1 MIPKC
6 DRTFF
11 SLKCAQYSYFCFFI
25 MSTSNTEIAQI
36 LSGNKI
42 SDEGAQ
48 QDLVYSVPKTESG
61 AIDLTKAERIA
72 EGGTHILY
80 RFPDAP
86 FVIKLMKQNPNPMEL
101 EELEKKYAVL
111 YECFD
116 KDGKQRCIR
125 EQHITHQVQLPGKE
139 PQNAALSI
147 VPYEKCF
154 KSKVKFDFKIE
165 PAELDIYLMEHNQDL
180 FNKTHKAL
188 IHKDGSGVDFELNN
202 YALIDER
209 IGAILQRLDS
219 DPKLRE
225 VMIEFLDHYRDFYQ
239 KTNIILDAMGFE
251 NILFFKDEQGDW
263 QFKIGS
269 AIKHDTGKY
278 TQELFDALHSGKE
291 VNLTGFVNF
300 THAYFSPANIRAVNV
315 CAMKLGLEPVIHDVI
330 IDSNDLFRIAQ
341 ELSVG
346 ERMLAYA
353 RHGDFEKI
361 EEIIQKQ
368 KSELSFNLRD
378 FWTYSLIA
386 DEYIKHGQPPAALK
400 NYLDTVSQLPVILPE
415 NEDDAKRVTDSKKAM
430 IDRKNMH
437 DKKIILHQELTTFVL
452 NKGQLQKIIDSAH
465 TPAVSYAYVESNE
478 QHQHGLVKTSL
489 ALGKK
494 NVQST
499 GTENTVD
506 GNTRFPASSLS
517 KIVFTYLV
525 LQLVKE
531 KQIDL
536 DEPLLPI
543 LQREGQE
550 YERFKE
556 HGEYPE
562 KATQLTARHVLSHTT
577 GLPNWAPN
585 LSSPLVFDPKSDLG
599 SGYSYSGEAFLFLQ
613 TVIETKTGKNLEALA
628 KEYVF
633 DPLKMNRSTFK
644 PQPEDDK
651 NIVVVHTQLEK
662 PTPILAIEPPLH
674 SAASLL
680 TTANDFSKFMSAWLD
695 SMDDPII
702 KQAFEPKS
710 AYSIANTCG
719 LGWHLYKN
727 KEAVIAYQWGANPN
741 TRSFIALNVT
751 EKKGAVFFTNSENGM
766 SIATQILNSPN
777 LPPIGDMQELFKYMS
792 FSQSDEPG
800 WQETIAGKIAEDEGR
815 VEEARHYF
823 EKAIELRHLEWSNAV
838 QNSSPEKT
846 VFTSPLE
853 TFVGNYNDE
862 AEIYLSEGSLIC
874 RRSNSETKLVR
885 ISETEFLPEK
895 DPSFKLSFK
904 RDLVEIISIHGD
916 QTLLFKPPLPKPHLE
931 TDHEKTGGTKEQ
943 PSLTTVD
950 SGKKVMLHDLMK
962 KAYIPG
968 ISIATISDGTLSWNG
983 AFGISD
989 RDSGD
994 CVDESTVFEACSLSK
1009 PLFAYLVLKLI
1020 EKDQL
1025 PPDFLTQSLPEIE
1038 YGRFKSEDK
1047 EKVMSLTPQMI
1058 LSHQTG
1064 LPNWEPGNNQ
1074 LEFQFK
1080 PGDQYH
1086 YSGEGYHYLQK
1097 VIEAK
1102 TGKSLEMLA
1111 QDYVFTPLGMKN
1123 SHFERARFEPGT
1135 KFASRHNEL
1144 MQPQPSRDEV
1154 TAAGS
1159 LQTTAYDYAQF
1170 VMALLKEQTL
1180 RKTAMNELVSTEK
1193 DETARKKEIPQE
1205 VLQSVF
1211 WGLGWGLEK
1220 TEEGTMAF
1228 HWGDAPGAKAFVAI
1242 NPENGSAICY
1252 FANSQNGL
1260 SLVKELVTP
1269 HVGLTKGLDYL
1280 CGKYDY
1286 THYDKPGYKERH
1298 EGLLAESRG
1307 DYVTAKIQL
1316 LKAMELEPKYTVEL
1330 TQHLECYDKP
1340 GWKEQQEGIKAELK
1354 GDYKTAIIKF
1364 NQALVLDLE
1373 SEKQIEK
1380 HLAWLNDLD
1389 HPIAVGKE
1397 KLQEYT
1403 GKYGPHEI
1411 TLEGESLKLQ
1421 SFGQSYK
1428 LIPVGKNMFSP
1439 ENNLHFRLEFDTERG
1454 HVAYHFLDL
1463 AFQPIIEKKQ
1473 KAIAP
1478 TSKMKLEEVM
1488 KKAGIPGISVATVN
1502 HEGIISTPLVKGTVS
1517 STQCGLLKMSLAK
1530 VKEEQS
1536 KFYKSYYI
1544 LTEEGLLYY
1553 NKSKDKLHKIELDE
1567 YQLEEVRKSFAKDE
1581 QIDILS
1587 DDQLSEIT
1595 SITDHLHSSPSME
1608 VTPETVFGA
1617 ASLSKPVFAYLVLK
1631 LIAANNANEAQPGLG
1646 QFNAPFDLKTPLY
1659 QVFPEILKKF
1669 RKEDEDK
1676 AKLLTAEMVLSHTT
1690 GLPITHDES
1699 KGLIEFQFAPG
1710 TKYAYSG
1717 PGIAY
1722 LQEVIEALTDSKLET
1737 LAQEHIFGEKALNM
1751 KHSSFHTDKSKSPQA
1766 ANSLYTTP
1774 SDYAKFIVAWM
1785 NDEELQYAFQPN
1797 VFMNNDYLPG
1807 NWPMEVNGLEQDK
1820 NHVAWGLGFGLQT
1833 DKQCGCGLLKMT
1845 TDPSQSSF
1853 DCIEGLLEDRNA
1865 VILFNDALFYADQT
1879 SRTVH
1884 KIALTESNQDD
1895 FNRLKEKCTESYK
1908 LAQGS
1913 ELKWIT
1919 SVTGRIHPASRAYH
1933 SGDMNEY
1940 RAWVAMNLEEKSAV
1954 VYFANSHNG
1963 HILADSI
1970 ISPEVEIDNVLNYF
1984 FQTYGF
1990 ARNFDELQGITNFH
2004 GVNSNCLKKTSSKIE
2019 EKPDTPKELEKGTAM
2034 SEESERLTTSL
2045 PKAKTLTLGFLTPEK
2060 RKEKNQQD
2068 NYCGFK
2074 SGFLIGKSF

>member
-1 MIPKC
+1 
-6 DRTFF
+6 
-11 SLKCAQYSYFCFFI
+11 
-25 MSTSNTEIAQI
+25 MSTSYTEIAQI
-36 LSGNKI
+36 LSVKKI
-42 SDEGAQ
+42 SGELAQ
-48 QDLVYSVPKTESG
+48 QELGYSVPKTESG

-101 EELEKKYAVL
+101 EALEKKYAVL
-111 YECFD
+111 YDCFD

-125 EQHITHQVQLPGKE
+125 EQHITCHVLLPGKE
-139 PQNAALSI
+139 PQSAALSI

-154 KSKVKFDFKIE
+154 KSKIKFDFKIE
-165 PAELDIYLMEHNQDL
+165 PAELDIYLMEHNQEL
-180 FNKTHKAL
+180 FDKAHNAL
-188 IHKDGSGVDFELNN
+188 IHKEGSGVDFELND
-202 YALIDER
+202 YTLIDER
-209 IGAILQRLDS
+209 IGAILHRLDN

-225 VMIEFLDHYRDFYQ
+225 VMIEFLEHYRDFYQ
-239 KTNIILDAMGFE
+239 RTNIILDAMGFE

-278 TQELFDALHSGKE
+278 TQELFDTLHSGKE

-315 CAMKLGLEPVIHDVI
+315 CAMKLGLEPVIHDVTI
-330 IDSNDLFRIAQ
+330 NSNDLFRIAQ

-415 NEDDAKRVTDSKKAM
+415 NEEDAKRVADSKKAM
-430 IDRKNMH
+430 MDRKNMH
-437 DKKIILHQELTTFVL
+437 DKKIMLNQELKTFVL

-478 QHQHGLVKTSL
+478 QHQHELVRSSF

-499 GTENTVD
+499 STENNVD

-550 YERFKE
+550 YERFKV

-585 LSSPLVFDPKSDLG
+585 LSSPLAFDPKSDLG
-599 SGYSYSGEAFLFLQ
+599 TGYSYSGEAFLFLQ
-613 TVIETKTGKNLEALA
+613 KVIETKTGKNLEELA

-651 NIVVVHTQLEK
+651 NIVVVHTQLK
-662 PTPILAIEPPLH
+662 QSTPILEIEPPLH

-695 SMDDPII
+695 SMDDPIV

-727 KEAVIAYQWGANPN
+727 KDAVIAYQWGANPN

-751 EKKGAVFFTNSENGM
+751 EKKAAVFFTNSENGM
-766 SIATQILNSPN
+766 SIATQILNSPI

-800 WQETIAGKIAEDEGR
+800 WQETIAGKIAEGEGR

-823 EKAIELRHLEWSNAV
+823 EKAIELRRLEWSNAV

-874 RRSNSETKLVR
+874 RRFNSETKLVR
-885 ISETEFLPEK
+885 ISETEFLPEE
-895 DPSFKLSFK
+895 DPSFKISFK

-916 QTLLFKPPLPKPHLE
+916 QTLLFKHSLPKPPLE
-931 TDHEKTGGTKEQ
+931 TDHEKTGGTKEL

-950 SGKKVMLHDLMK
+950 SGKKVMLHDLME

-989 RDSGD
+989 MDSGD

-1038 YGRFKSEDK
+1038 YGRFKSEDR
-1047 EKVMSLTPQMI
+1047 EKVVSLTPQMI

-1102 TGKSLEMLA
+1102 TGKSLEKLA
-1111 QDYVFTPLGMKN
+1111 KEYVFTPLGMKN

-1144 MQPQPSRDEV
+1144 MQPQPYRNEL

-1180 RKTAMNELVSTEK
+1180 RKTAMKELVSTEK
-1193 DETARKKEIPQE
+1193 DEIARKKEISQE
-1205 VLQSVF
+1205 IVQSVF

-1220 TEEGTMAF
+1220 AEEGTLAF
-1228 HWGDAPGAKAFVAI
+1228 HWGDVPGAKAFVAI

-1286 THYDKPGYKERH
+1286 TQYDKPGYKERH

-1307 DYVTAKIQL
+1307 DYITAKIQL
-1316 LKAMELEPKYTVEL
+1316 LKAIELDPKYTVEL
-1330 TQHLECYDKP
+1330 TQHIECYDRP
-1340 GWKEQQEGIKAELK
+1340 GWKEQQEGIRAELH

-1364 NQALVLDLE
+1364 NQALVQDLE
-1373 SEKQIEK
+1373 SEQQIKK

-1389 HPIAVGKE
+1389 HPIDVRKE
-1397 KLQEYT
+1397 KLQKYT

-1428 LIPVGKNMFSP
+1428 LIPVGENIFSP
-1439 ENNLHFRLEFDTERG
+1439 ENNLNFRLEFDKERG

-1473 KAIAP
+1473 KETAP
-1478 TSKMKLEEVM
+1478 VSKMKLEEVM
-1488 KKAGIPGISVATVN
+1488 KKAGIPGISVVTVN
-1502 HEGIISTPLVKGTVS
+1502 HEGIISPPLVKGTVS
-1517 STQCGLLKMSLAK
+1517 STQCGLLKMSVAK
-1530 VKEEQS
+1530 TIEEQS

-1567 YQLEEVRKSFAKDE
+1567 YQLEEVRQSFAKDE
-1581 QIDILS
+1581 PIDILS

-1646 QFNAPFDLKTPLY
+1646 KFNAQFDLKTPLY
-1659 QVFPEILKKF
+1659 EVFPDILKKF

-1699 KGLIEFQFAPG
+1699 KGLIEFQFDPG

-1807 NWPMEVNGLEQDK
+1807 SWPMEANRLEQDR

-1833 DKQCGCGLLKMT
+1833 NEQSGCGLIKMT
-1845 TDPSQSSF
+1845 TDPSQASF
-1853 DCIEGLLEDRNA
+1853 DCIAGLLENRNA
-1865 VILFNDALFYADQT
+1865 VILFNDALFYADKT

-1884 KIALTESNQDD
+1884 KIELTESNQDD
-1895 FNRLKEKCTESYK
+1895 FNRLKAQFTESYK
-1908 LAQGS
+1908 LAEGS
-1913 ELKWIT
+1913 ELKLIT

-1933 SGDMNEY
+1933 SGDMNEW
-1940 RAWVAMNLEEKSAV
+1940 RAWVAMNLEDKSAI
-1954 VYFANSHNG
+1954 VYFANAHNG
-1963 HILADSI
+1963 HMLADSI
-1970 ISPEVEIDNVLNYF
+1970 ISPEVEIDNVFNYF

-1990 ARNFDELQGITNFH
+1990 ARNFDELGGITNFH
-2004 GVNSNCLKKTSSKIE
+2004 GVNPNCLKKIAPKIE
-2019 EKPDTPKELEKGTAM
+2019 ENISKELEKETATKESSKGSQLKDSIKESLVV
-2034 SEESERLTTSL
+2034 SEESEPLTTSL

>member
-1 MIPKC
+1 
-6 DRTFF
+6 
-11 SLKCAQYSYFCFFI
+11 
-25 MSTSNTEIAQI
+25 MSKSNTEIAQI
-36 LSGNKI
+36 LSVKKI
-42 SDEGAQ
+42 SGEWAQ
-48 QDLVYSVPKTESG
+48 HDLIHSVPKTESG

-72 EGGTHILY
+72 EGGTHVLY

-111 YECFD
+111 YDCFD

-125 EQHITHQVQLPGKE
+125 EHHITCHVQLSGKE
-139 PQNAALSI
+139 PQSAALSI

-180 FNKTHKAL
+180 FDKAHKAL
-188 IHKDGSGVDFELNN
+188 IHKDDTGVDFELNG
-202 YALIDER
+202 YAIIDER

-263 QFKIGS
+263 QFKVGS

-278 TQELFDALHSGKE
+278 TQELFDTLHSGKE
-291 VNLTGFVNF
+291 VDLTGFVNF

-315 CAMKLGLEPVIHDVI
+315 CAMKLGLEPVIHDVT
-330 IDSNDLFRIAQ
+330 IDSNDLLRISQ

-353 RHGDFEKI
+353 RHGDFEKMDKI
-361 EEIIQKQ
+361 LQEHRD
-368 KSELSFNLRD
+368 ELSFNLRD
-378 FWTYSLIA
+378 FWTYSLISE
-386 DEYIKHGQPPAALK
+386 EYIKHGQPPTALK
-400 NYLDTVSQLPVILPE
+400 NYLDTVSQLPIILPE
-415 NEDDAKRVTDSKKAM
+415 NEDDAKRVADSKKAI
-430 IDRKNMH
+430 IDQKSMH
-437 DKKIILHQELTTFVL
+437 DKKIMLHQELTTFVL

-465 TPAVSYAYVESNE
+465 TPAVSYAYVESKE
-478 QHQHGLVKTSL
+478 QHQQELVRTSF

-494 NVQST
+494 NGQST

-536 DEPLLPI
+536 DEPLLSI
-543 LQREGQE
+543 LQQEGEE
-550 YERFKE
+550 YERFKV

-577 GLPNWAPN
+577 GLPNWSPD
-585 LSSPLVFDPKSDLG
+585 LSSTLTFDPKSDLG
-599 SGYSYSGEAFLFLQ
+599 TGYSYSGEAFLYLQ
-613 TVIETKTGKNLEALA
+613 KVIETKTGKNLETLA

-633 DPLKMNRSTFK
+633 EPLRMGRSTFR
-644 PQPEDDK
+644 PQLEDDK

-662 PTPILAIEPPLH
+662 STPILEIEPPLH

-710 AYSIANTCG
+710 AYSIASTCG

-727 KEAVIAYQWGANPN
+727 KDAVIAYQWGANPN

-800 WQETIAGKIAEDEGR
+800 WQETIAGKISEDEGR
-815 VEEARHYF
+815 LEEARHYF
-823 EKAIELRHLEWSNAV
+823 EKAIELRRLEWSNAV
-838 QNSSPEKT
+838 HQISSPGKKE
-846 VFTSPLE
+846 FTSPLE

-862 AEIYLSEGSLIC
+862 TEVYLREGSLIC
-874 RRSNSETKLVR
+874 RRFNIETKLVR
-885 ISETEFLPEK
+885 ISETEFLPEE
-895 DPSFKLSFK
+895 DPSFKISFK
-904 RDLVEIISIHGD
+904 RDLVEILSIHGD
-916 QTLLFKPPLPKPHLE
+916 QTLLFKHPLPKSQLE
-931 TDHEKTGGTKEQ
+931 TDHEKTGGAKEQ
-943 PSLTTVD
+943 PFLTTVD

-983 AFGISD
+983 ALGISD
-989 RDSGD
+989 MDFGD

-1047 EKVMSLTPQMI
+1047 EKVVSLTPQMI

-1102 TGKSLEMLA
+1102 TGKSLETLA
-1111 QDYVFTPLGMKN
+1111 QEYVFTPLGMKN
-1123 SHFERARFEPGT
+1123 SHFERARFESGT

-1144 MQPQPSRDEV
+1144 MQPQPHRDEV

-1170 VMALLKEQTL
+1170 VMALLKEQTM
-1180 RKTAMNELVSTEK
+1180 RKTAMKELVSTEK
-1193 DETARKKEIPQE
+1193 DELARKKEIPQE
-1205 VLQSVF
+1205 IVQSVC

-1220 TEEGTMAF
+1220 TEEGTLAF
-1228 HWGDAPGAKAFVAI
+1228 HWGDTPGTKAFVAI
-1242 NPENGSAICY
+1242 NPETGSAICY

-1260 SLVKELVTP
+1260 SLVKEIVTP

-1286 THYDKPGYKERH
+1286 TPYDKPGYKERH

-1316 LKAMELEPKYTVEL
+1316 LKAIELDPKYTSEL
-1330 TQHLECYDKP
+1330 TQRIECYDRP
-1340 GWKEQQEGIKAELK
+1340 GWKEQQEGIIAELN

-1364 NQALVLDLE
+1364 NQALVQDLD
-1373 SEKQIEK
+1373 SEQQIQK

-1389 HPIAVGKE
+1389 HPRDVCKE

-1411 TLEGESLKLQ
+1411 ILEGESLRLQ
-1421 SFGQSYK
+1421 SFGQRYK
-1428 LIPVGKNMFSP
+1428 LIPVGKNIFSP
-1439 ENNLHFRLEFDTERG
+1439 ENNLNFRLKFDKERG

-1473 KAIAP
+1473 KATAP
-1478 TSKMKLEEVM
+1478 ASEMKLEEVM
-1488 KKAGIPGISVATVN
+1488 KKSGIPGISVVTVN
-1502 HEGIISTPLVKGTVS
+1502 HEGIISPPLVKGTVS
-1517 STQCGLLKMSLAK
+1517 STQCGLLKMSVAK
-1530 VKEEQS
+1530 TIEEQS

-1544 LTEEGLLYY
+1544 LTEEGVLYY
-1553 NKSKDKLHKIELDE
+1553 NKSKDKFHKLELDE
-1567 YQLEEVRKSFAKDE
+1567 YQLEEFRKSFAKDE

-1631 LIAANNANEAQPGLG
+1631 LIAANNANEAQSGLG
-1646 QFNAPFDLKTPLY
+1646 KFNAKFDLKTPLY
-1659 QVFPEILKKF
+1659 EVFPDILKKF

-1699 KGLIEFQFAPG
+1699 KGLIEFQFDPG

-1722 LQEVIEALTDSKLET
+1722 FQEVIEALTDSNLET

-1807 NWPMEVNGLEQDK
+1807 NWPIEVNRLEQDR
-1820 NHVAWGLGFGLQT
+1820 NHVAWGLGFGLQANE
-1833 DKQCGCGLLKMT
+1833 QCGCGLIKMT
-1845 TDPSQSSF
+1845 TDPSQFPF
-1853 DCIEGLLEDRNA
+1853 DCIESSLEDRNA
-1865 VILFNDALFYADQT
+1865 VILFNDVLFYADQT
-1879 SRTVH
+1879 SRTVN
-1884 KIALTESNQDD
+1884 KIELTESNQDD
-1895 FNRLKEKCTESYK
+1895 FNRLKAKCTESYK
-1908 LAQGS
+1908 LAEGN
-1913 ELKWIT
+1913 ELKLIT
-1919 SVTGRIHPASRAYH
+1919 SVTGRTHLASRAYH
-1933 SGDMNEY
+1933 SGDMNEW
-1940 RAWVAMNLEEKSAV
+1940 RAWVAMNLEDKSAV

-1990 ARNFDELQGITNFH
+1990 ARNFDELGGITNLH
-2004 GVNSNCLKKTSSKIE
+2004 GVNSNCLKKTSPKIE
-2019 EKPDTPKELEKGTAM
+2019 EKPDTPKELEKGTTL
-2034 SEESERLTTSL
+2034 SEESAPLTASL

-2060 RKEKNQQD
+2060 RKKENPQD

>member
-1 MIPKC
+1 MP
-6 DRTFF
+6 
-11 SLKCAQYSYFCFFI
+11 
-25 MSTSNTEIAQI
+25 TSHTEIART
-36 LSGNKI
+36 LSVKKNSG
-42 SDEGAQ
+42 EWAQ
-48 QDLVYSVPKTESG
+48 QDLLYSVPKTESG
-61 AIDLTKAERIA
+61 VVDLTKAELIA

-101 EELEKKYAVL
+101 EVLEKKYAVL

-116 KDGKQRCIR
+116 KEGKKRCIR
-125 EQHITHQVQLPGKE
+125 EQHVTHLVRLPGKE

-165 PAELDIYLMEHNQDL
+165 PAELDIYLMEHNQEMFD
-180 FNKTHKAL
+180 KAHKAL
-188 IHKDGSGVDFELNN
+188 IHKEGSGIDFELND
-202 YALIDER
+202 YVLIDER
-209 IGAILQRLDS
+209 IGAILQRLDN

-225 VMIEFLDHYRDFYQ
+225 VMIEFLNHYRDFYQ
-239 KTNIILDAMGFE
+239 RTNIILDAMGFE

-278 TQELFDALHSGKE
+278 TQELFDALNSGKE
-291 VNLTGFVNF
+291 VNLTDFINF
-300 THAYFSPANIRAVNV
+300 THAYFAPANIRAVNV
-315 CAMKLGLEPVIHDVI
+315 CAMKLGLEPVIHDVT
-330 IDSNDLFRIAQ
+330 IDLTDLVRISQ
-341 ELSVG
+341 EFSVG

-353 RHGDFEKI
+353 RHGDFEKLDKI
-361 EEIIQKQ
+361 LQKHRD
-368 KSELSFNLRD
+368 ELSFNLRD
-378 FWTYSLIA
+378 FWTYSLIV
-386 DEYIKHGQPPAALK
+386 DEYIKHGQPPTALK
-400 NYLDTVSQLPVILPE
+400 NYLDTVSQLHVILPE
-415 NEDDAKRVTDSKKAM
+415 NGDDAKRVKDSKKAI

-437 DKKIILHQELTTFVL
+437 DKKIMLHQELTIVAL
-452 NKGQLQKIIDSAH
+452 NKGQLQRIIDSAH

-494 NVQST
+494 NAQST
-499 GTENTVD
+499 DTENTVE

-531 KQIDL
+531 KQIEL
-536 DEPLLPI
+536 DEPLLSI
-543 LQREGQE
+543 LKQEGQD
-550 YERFKE
+550 YERFKVN
-556 HGEYPE
+556 GEYPE
-562 KATQLTARHVLSHTT
+562 KAMQLTARHVLSHTT
-577 GLPNWAPN
+577 GLPNWSPN
-585 LSSPLVFDPKSDLG
+585 LSSTLTFDPKSDLG

-613 TVIETKTGKNLEALA
+613 TVIETKTGKNLEELA
-628 KEYVF
+628 KKYVF
-633 DPLKMNRSTFK
+633 DPLKMSRSTFQ
-644 PQPEDDK
+644 PQPEGDK

-680 TTANDFSKFMSAWLD
+680 TTANDFSKLMSAWLG

-702 KQAFEPKS
+702 KQAFESKG

-727 KEAVIAYQWGANPN
+727 KDAVIAYQWGANPN

-766 SIATQILNSPN
+766 SIATQILNSPD
-777 LPPIGDMQELFKYMS
+777 LHPIGDMQELFKYMS
-792 FSQSDEPG
+792 FSQSDEAG
-800 WQETIAGKIAEDEGR
+800 WQETIEGKICEDEGR
-815 VEEARHYF
+815 LEEARDYF
-823 EKAIELRHLEWSNAV
+823 EKAFELRRLEWSNAV
-838 QNSSPEKT
+838 PQHSSPEKT
-846 VFTSPLE
+846 VFTSPME
-853 TFVGNYNDE
+853 PFVGNYNNE
-862 AEIYLSEGSLIC
+862 VEIYLREGSLIC

-885 ISETEFLPEK
+885 ISETEFLPEE
-895 DPSFKLSFK
+895 DPSFKISFK
-904 RDLVEIISIHGD
+904 RDLVEIRSIDGE
-916 QTLLFKPPLPKPHLE
+916 QTLLFKQSLSKLQLE
-931 TDHEKTGGTKEQ
+931 TAHEKTSGTKEQ

-962 KAYIPG
+962 NVSIPG
-968 ISIATISDGTLSWNG
+968 ISIATISDGTLSWYD

-989 RDSGD
+989 MDSGD

-1025 PPDFLTQSLPEIE
+1025 PPNFLTQSLPEIE
-1038 YGRFKSEDK
+1038 YGRFKREDK
-1047 EKVMSLTPQMI
+1047 EKVVSLTPQMI

-1080 PGDQYH
+1080 PGNKYH

-1097 VIEAK
+1097 VIESK
-1102 TGKSLEMLA
+1102 TGKSLETLA
-1111 QDYVFTPLGMKN
+1111 QEYVFTPLGMKN
-1123 SHFERARFEPGT
+1123 SHFEHARFEPGT
-1135 KFASRHNEL
+1135 QFASRHNEL
-1144 MQPQPSRDEV
+1144 MQTQPYRDEV
-1154 TAAGS
+1154 T
-1159 LQTTAYDYAQF
+1159 
-1170 VMALLKEQTL
+1170 
-1180 RKTAMNELVSTEK
+1180 
-1193 DETARKKEIPQE
+1193 
-1205 VLQSVF
+1205 
-1211 WGLGWGLEK
+1211 
-1220 TEEGTMAF
+1220 
-1228 HWGDAPGAKAFVAI
+1228 
-1242 NPENGSAICY
+1242 
-1252 FANSQNGL
+1252 
-1260 SLVKELVTP
+1260 
-1269 HVGLTKGLDYL
+1269 
-1280 CGKYDY
+1280 
-1286 THYDKPGYKERH
+1286 
-1298 EGLLAESRG
+1298 G

-1316 LKAMELEPKYTVEL
+1316 LKAIELEPKYTVEL
-1330 TQHLECYDKP
+1330 TQRIECYDQP
-1340 GWKEQQEGIKAELK
+1340 GWKEQQEGIKAELIS
-1354 GDYKTAIIKF
+1354 DYKTAIIKF
-1364 NQALVLDLE
+1364 NQALVQDLQ
-1373 SEKQIEK
+1373 SEKQIKK

-1389 HPIAVGKE
+1389 QPIALGKE
-1397 KLQEYT
+1397 KLQEYM

-1428 LIPVGKNMFSP
+1428 LIPVSKNIFSP
-1439 ENNLHFRLEFDTERG
+1439 ENNLNFRLEFDTERG

-1473 KAIAP
+1473 KTTAP

-1502 HEGIISTPLVKGTVS
+1502 HEGVISTPLVKGTVS

-1530 VKEEQS
+1530 AKEEQS

-1544 LTEEGLLYY
+1544 FTEEGLLYY
-1553 NKSKDKLHKIELDE
+1553 NKSKDKLHKIELDK
-1567 YQLEEVRKSFAKDE
+1567 YQLEELRKSFAKDE

-1631 LIAANNANEAQPGLG
+1631 LIAANNAKKAQPGLE
-1646 QFNAPFDLKTPLY
+1646 QFNAQFDLKTPLY
-1659 QVFPEILKKF
+1659 EVFPEILKKF

-1690 GLPITHDES
+1690 GLPIAHDER
-1699 KGLIEFQFAPG
+1699 KGLIEFQFVPG

-1722 LQEVIEALTDSKLET
+1722 LQEVIEALTDSTLET

-1774 SDYAKFIVAWM
+1774 SDYARFIVAWM
-1785 NDEELQYAFQPN
+1785 NDEELQYAFEPN
-1797 VFMNNDYLPG
+1797 VFMNHDYLPG
-1807 NWPMEVNGLEQDK
+1807 NWPMEVSGLDQDRS
-1820 NHVAWGLGFGLQT
+1820 HVAWGLGFGLQT
-1833 DKQCGCGLLKMT
+1833 DKQCGCGLIKIT

-1865 VILFNDALFYADQT
+1865 VMLFNDALFYADQA

-1884 KIALTESNQDD
+1884 KIELTHSNQDD

-1919 SVTGRIHPASRAYH
+1919 SVTGRTHRASKAYH

-1940 RAWVAMNLEEKSAV
+1940 RAWVAMNLEDKTAV

-1970 ISPEVEIDNVLNYF
+1970 IPPEVEIDNVFNYF

-1990 ARNFDELQGITNFH
+1990 ARNFDELGGITNFH
-2004 GVNSNCLKKTSSKIE
+2004 GVNPNCLKNTSPKIE
-2019 EKPDTPKELEKGTAM
+2019 ENTSNELEKETAM
-2034 SEESERLTTSL
+2034 SEESVLLTTSL
-2045 PKAKTLTLGFLTPEK
+2045 PKAKTLTLGFLAPEK
-2060 RKEKNQQD
+2060 RKEKNQED

-2074 SGFLIGKSF
+2074 SGFLIDKSF

>member
-1 MIPKC
+1 
-6 DRTFF
+6 
-11 SLKCAQYSYFCFFI
+11 
-25 MSTSNTEIAQI
+25 MSTSNKEIAQI
-36 LSGNKI
+36 LSVNKM
-42 SDEGAQ
+42 SGKLAQ
-48 QDLVYSVPKTESG
+48 QEFIHSVPKTESG
-61 AIDLTKAERIA
+61 AIDLTQAERIA

-80 RFPDAP
+80 RFPDAH
-86 FVIKLMKQNPNPMEL
+86 FVIKLMKQNPNPTEL
-101 EELEKKYAVL
+101 EELENKYAVL

-116 KDGKQRCIR
+116 QDGKQRCIR
-125 EQHITHQVQLPGKE
+125 EQHITCQVQLPGKE
-139 PQNAALSI
+139 PQSAALSI

-165 PAELDIYLMEHNQDL
+165 PTELDIYLMEHNKEL
-180 FNKTHKAL
+180 FDKAHKAI
-188 IHKDGSGVDFELNN
+188 IHKDDTGVDFELND

-219 DPKLRE
+219 DAKLRE
-225 VMIEFLDHYRDFYQ
+225 VMIEFLNHYRDFYQ
-239 KTNIILDAMGFE
+239 RTNIILDAMGFE

-278 TQELFDALHSGKE
+278 TQELFDALHSEKE
-291 VNLTGFVNF
+291 VDLTSFVNF

-315 CAMKLGLEPVIHDVI
+315 CAMKLGLEPVIHDVT
-330 IDSNDLFRIAQ
+330 IDSKDLWRISQ

-361 EEIIQKQ
+361 DKILQDNQ
-368 KSELSFNLRD
+368 GELSFNLRD

-386 DEYIKHGQPPAALK
+386 DEYIKHGQPPTALK

-415 NEDDAKRVTDSKKAM
+415 NKEDAIRVVDAKKTI

-437 DKKIILHQELTTFVL
+437 DKKTMLHQELTTFVL

-465 TPAVSYAYVESNE
+465 TPAVSYAYVKSNE

-494 NVQST
+494 HVQST
-499 GTENTVD
+499 GTENTVE
-506 GNTRFPASSLS
+506 GTTRFPASSLS

-536 DEPLLPI
+536 DEPLLSI
-543 LQREGQE
+543 LQQEGQE
-550 YERFKE
+550 YERFKV
-556 HGEYPE
+556 HGDYPE
-562 KATQLTARHVLSHTT
+562 KAMQLTARHVLSHTT

-585 LSSPLVFDPKSDLG
+585 LSSPLTFDPKSDLG

-613 TVIETKTGKNLEALA
+613 TVIEKKTGKNLEELA

-633 DPLKMNRSTFK
+633 DPLKMSRSTFQ
-644 PQPEDDK
+644 PQSEDDT

-662 PTPILAIEPPLH
+662 STPILAIEPPLH

-680 TTANDFSKFMSAWLD
+680 TTANDFSKLMSAWLD
-695 SMDDPII
+695 SMEDPII
-702 KQAFEPKS
+702 KQAFEPRS
-710 AYSIANTCG
+710 DYRIAKTCG
-719 LGWHLYKN
+719 LGWHIYKN
-727 KEAVIAYQWGANPN
+727 KDAVIAYQWGANPN
-741 TRSFIALNVT
+741 TRSFIAINVT

-766 SIATQILNSPN
+766 SIATQILNSPV
-777 LPPIGDMQELFKYMS
+777 LPSIGDMQELFNYMS
-792 FSQSDEPG
+792 FSQSDEAG
-800 WQETIAGKIAEDEGR
+800 WQETIAGKMCEEEGR
-815 VEEARHYF
+815 LEEARIYF
-823 EKAIELRHLEWSNAV
+823 EKALKLRHLEWSNAV
-838 QNSSPEKT
+838 HQISSLEKT
-846 VFTSPLE
+846 VFTAPLE
-853 TFVGNYNDE
+853 TFVGNYNNE
-862 AEIYLSEGSLIC
+862 AEIYLKEGSLIC
-874 RRSNSETKLVR
+874 RRFNVETKLVR
-885 ISETEFLPEK
+885 ISETEFLPEE

-904 RDLVEIISIHGD
+904 SDLVEILSIHGEK
-916 QTLLFKPPLPKPHLE
+916 TFLLKHPLPTPQLE
-931 TDHEKTGGTKEQ
+931 TDHEKTGGAKEQ
-943 PSLTTVD
+943 SSVTTVD
-950 SGKKVMLHDLMK
+950 SPKKEMLLDLMK

-968 ISIATISDGTLSWNG
+968 LSIATVSDGTLSWSS
-983 AFGISD
+983 ALGISD
-989 RDSGD
+989 MDSGD
-994 CVDESTVFEACSLSK
+994 CVDESTVFQACSLSK

-1025 PPDFLTQSLPEIE
+1025 PPDFLTQALPEIE
-1038 YGRFKSEDK
+1038 YERFKSEDR
-1047 EKVMSLTPQMI
+1047 EKVASLTPQMI

-1064 LPNWEPGNNQ
+1064 LPNWEPGTNQ

-1097 VIEAK
+1097 VIEEK
-1102 TGKSLEMLA
+1102 TGKSLETLA
-1111 QDYVFTPLGMKN
+1111 QEYVFTPLGMKHT
-1123 SHFERARFEPGT
+1123 HFERARFELGT
-1135 KFASRHNEL
+1135 QFASRHNEL
-1144 MQPQPSRDEV
+1144 MQPQSCRDEV

-1170 VMALLKEQTL
+1170 VMALLKEQML
-1180 RKTAMNELVSTEK
+1180 RKTAMKELVSTEK
-1193 DETARKKEIPQE
+1193 DETARKKEVPQE
-1205 VLQSVF
+1205 VVQSIF

-1220 TEEGTMAF
+1220 TEEGTLAF
-1228 HWGDAPGAKAFVAI
+1228 HWGDTSGAKAFVAI

-1260 SLVKELVTP
+1260 SLAKELVTP
-1269 HVGLTKGLDYL
+1269 VVGVSKGLDYL

-1286 THYDKPGYKERH
+1286 TLYDKPGYKERH
-1298 EGLLAESRG
+1298 EGLIAESKG

-1316 LKAMELEPKYTVEL
+1316 LKAIELNPKYTTEL
-1330 TQHLECYDKP
+1330 TKHIECYDRP
-1340 GWKEQQEGIKAELK
+1340 GWKEQQEGIRAELK

-1364 NQALVLDLE
+1364 NQALLQDLE
-1373 SEKQIEK
+1373 SVQQIKK

-1389 HPIAVGKE
+1389 NPIEVSKE

-1403 GKYGPHEI
+1403 GKYGPHELS
-1411 TLEGESLKLQ
+1411 LEGESLKLK

-1428 LIPVGKNMFSP
+1428 LIPVGDNIFSP
-1439 ENNLHFRLEFDTERG
+1439 ENNLNFRLEFDKERG
-1454 HVAYHFLDL
+1454 YVAYHFLDL

-1473 KAIAP
+1473 KATAP
-1478 TSKMKLEEVM
+1478 TSKMTLEEVM
-1488 KKAGIPGISVATVN
+1488 KKADIPGISVVTVN
-1502 HEGIISTPLVKGTVS
+1502 HEGIISPPFVKGTVS
-1517 STQCGLLKMSLAK
+1517 STQCGLLKMPVAK
-1530 VKEEQS
+1530 IQEEQS

-1544 LTEEGLLYY
+1544 LTEEGVLYY
-1553 NKSKDKLHKIELDE
+1553 SKSKDKLHKLELDE
-1567 YQLEEVRKSFAKDE
+1567 YQLEELRQSFAKDE

-1595 SITDHLHSSPSME
+1595 SITDHLHSSPSVD

-1631 LIAANNANEAQPGLG
+1631 LIAANKANEAQPGLG
-1646 QFNAPFDLKTPLY
+1646 KFNAKFDLNTPLY
-1659 QVFPEILKKF
+1659 EVFPEILKKF

-1690 GLPITHDES
+1690 GLPITHDER
-1699 KGLIEFQFAPG
+1699 KGLIEFQFDPG

-1722 LQEVIEALTDSKLET
+1722 LQEVIEALTESNLET
-1737 LAQEHIFGEKALNM
+1737 LAQEYIFGENALKM
-1751 KHSSFHTDKSKSPQA
+1751 KHSSYHFDKSKPPQA

-1833 DKQCGCGLLKMT
+1833 DKQCGCGLIKMT
-1845 TDPSQSSF
+1845 IDPSQSSF

-1879 SRTVH
+1879 SRTVS
-1884 KIALTESNQDD
+1884 KIELTESNQDD
-1895 FNRLKEKCTESYK
+1895 FNRLKTKCTESYK
-1908 LAQGS
+1908 LAQGN
-1913 ELKWIT
+1913 ELKLIS
-1919 SVTGRIHPASRAYH
+1919 SVTGRIHRASRAYH

-1940 RAWVAMNLEEKSAV
+1940 RAWVAMNLEDKSAI

-1970 ISPEVEIDNVLNYF
+1970 ISPEVEIGNVFNYF

-1990 ARNFDELQGITNFH
+1990 ARSFDELGGITNFH
-2004 GVNSNCLKKTSSKIE
+2004 GVNPNCLKKTSPKIE
-2019 EKPDTPKELEKGTAM
+2019 EKPDTPKELEKGTTV
-2034 SEESERLTTSL
+2034 SEASERLTASL